1 MRLHIKRVCSVL
13 LSAVMLICAL
23 SVGVFAD
30 SEKPEVILTS
40 EIDAENGTVALD
52 VSVVNLKGYTSA
64 AVFVSYSDKE
74 VEFISASDPE
84 TGLSC
89 ADRVYTDD
97 CVISAAVMASSVF
110 DEDEYSLGRYVFKVL
125 DSVGEVTFKILGEKP
140 FLSRA
145 FDENESPVLIGTF
158 DYKAFEGCFHSDREI
173 IPGYAPTCTEPGLS
187 DGAKC
192 KSCGKIVVEQKELAP
207 LGHDVKDGICTVC
220 GAKVVTEKPTLKD
233 GADYIIDYD
242 KKTVTVFPAGTNP
255 LSVLEFRSRFNES
268 LLFGEDAFS
277 IVNGLKFVCG
287 DEYTIILKGD
297 VNSDGR
303 ITASD
308 ARTIL
313 RIAARLETPG
323 EAVRASA
330 DINSDGKTTSAEA
343 RSVLRF
349 SARLSQSVKE

>member
-220 GAKVVTEKPTLKD
+220 G
-233 GADYIIDYD
+233 
-242 KKTVTVFPAGTNP
+242 
-255 LSVLEFRSRFNES
+255 
-268 LLFGEDAFS
+268 
-277 IVNGLKFVCG
+277 